1 MCSGNPLGMMD
12 SAFAMDANTPF
23 SFLFFL
29 WWTPYNTDVRVVA
42 SVGGLC
48 FGSCLWVRL
57 AYSDSGDEWQHER
70 DFVFAICMPNQTVGR
85 YRLRGLI

>member
-1 MCSGNPLGMMD
+1 MD
-12 SAFAMDANTPF
+12 LAFTVDAYTP
-23 SFLFFL
+23 SLFFYFL
-29 WWTPYNTDVRVVA
+29 WWTPHNTDVRVVA

-48 FGSCLWVRL
+48 FGFVFGYVL

-70 DFVFAICMPNQTVGR
+70 DLVFVFAICTPNQTVGR